1 MTMNYTKS
9 ILALALSAFTAL
21 ASAGPS
27 EPYTQKRFDEL
38 AAQGKP
44 TLVAVHADWCPTC
57 KAQKPIVSELMGK
70 PEFKDVTELVVDFD
84 AQKPIV
90 QHYKVV
96 TQSTLIAF
104 KAGKEVGRSAGDTT
118 KSGIEG
124 LVKKAAN

>member
-1 MTMNYTKS
+1 MTVHYTKP
-9 ILALALSAFTAL
+9 ILALALSAFAAL

-27 EPYTQKRFDEL
+27 EPYTQKRFNEL
-38 AAQGKP
+38 AAHGKP
-44 TLVAVHADWCPTC
+44 ALVAVHADWCPTC
-57 KAQKPIVSELMGK
+57 KAQKPILGELMGK

-104 KAGKEVGRSAGDTT
+104 KGGKEVGRSVGDTT
-118 KSGIEG
+118 KAGIEG
-124 LVKKAAN
+124 LVKKSTN